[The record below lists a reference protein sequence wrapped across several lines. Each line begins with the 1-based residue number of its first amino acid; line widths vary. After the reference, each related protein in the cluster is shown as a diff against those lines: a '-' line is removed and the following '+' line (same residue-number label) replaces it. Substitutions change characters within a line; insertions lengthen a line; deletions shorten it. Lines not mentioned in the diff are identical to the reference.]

1 MKSENNENDYKE
13 GELHLNLKKR
23 RNKPLQSE
31 EQKNENS
38 QTLNQLF
45 EKLKNQYKRFEEVT
59 DNLFTME
66 FSPSINITQNEFEK
80 KIKY

>member
-1 MKSENNENDYKE
+1 MKSENNENVYKE

-45 EKLKNQYKRFEEVT
+45 KKLKNQYKRF
-59 DNLFTME
+59 
-66 FSPSINITQNEFEK
+66 
-80 KIKY
+80 